1 MDSAKWLKTM
11 VREHEGAL
19 LRYVSRYV
27 DRATAAEIVQ
37 ESFLRLWKEDMQ
49 ELQGREKAWLF
60 CVSRNMALDQLK
72 RKGQLG
78 KDAESFD
85 ETSVSEAN
93 APAMASSRTPEEDL
107 DRRQQLAALQQA
119 LSQLAAKEE
128 EVVRLKFLD
137 GFSYKE
143 ISAITGLSVS
153 HVGVLIHQAMKFL
166 RSSASASMLGTEVAV
181 SSAAASK
188 GGRP

>member
-85 ETSVSEAN
+85 ETSVSDVSAQ
-93 APAMASSRTPEEDL
+93 AMSARTPEEDL
-107 DRRQQLAALQQA
+107 DRRQQMAALQQA
-119 LSQLAAKEE
+119 LRQLAPKEE

-166 RSSASASMLGTEVAV
+166 RSSASASMLGTEVAA